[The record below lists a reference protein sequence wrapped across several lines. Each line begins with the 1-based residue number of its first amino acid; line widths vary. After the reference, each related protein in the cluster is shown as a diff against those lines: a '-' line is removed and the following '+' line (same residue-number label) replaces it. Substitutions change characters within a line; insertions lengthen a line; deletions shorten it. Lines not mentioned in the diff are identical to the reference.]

1 LTEKGTC
8 FSYAHRTG
16 GFALT
21 ISPPRLSKSRVQ
33 SGAQCSLKL
42 WYDCFERELAEPVDE
57 ILQFIF
63 DRGTHIGECAQER
76 YPSGKLID
84 AQYYET
90 DLAVEQTNEAIS
102 DPTVSALFEPAF
114 IHHNVSARIDVLQR
128 VEADS
133 WDLIEVKSAANAKD
147 VYLRDL
153 AIQLWIVQG
162 AGLNVRRAGLLLLNK
177 EYVYDGKHLDVGQ
190 LFTFVDLTS
199 EALAL
204 RGEIQALVDSLH
216 EVLSRDAAPQIEPG
230 THCSVPY
237 DCPYY
242 AHCTKDSVS
251 LEHPVG
257 TLPRISAQ
265 KLSQLDKLGV
275 EEINDIPADF
285 ALNAAQARIRECV
298 VAGKDWVS
306 DGLGGALAD
315 IIYPVYHLDFETFMP
330 GIPVYTG
337 TRPFEQ
343 VPFLYSIHRE
353 TQSEVVEHFEHLCRG
368 GDDPHR
374 ELAERLVA
382 DLGDR
387 GSICVYSSFERTMIK
402 ALARR
407 LPDLAPAL
415 EALVD
420 RIWDVLPIIRSHYYH
435 PAFQGSFS
443 IKAVL
448 PALVPG
454 RDYEDLEIGGGM
466 AAAIKYE
473 MALKSA
479 DKEEREGTFDDLRAY
494 CRLDTLAMVELR
506 RALARKVQ

>member
-1 LTEKGTC
+1 LTNQ
-8 FSYAHRTG
+8 A
-16 GFALT
+16 
-21 ISPPRLSKSRVQ
+21 PRLSKSRVQ
-33 SGAQCSLKL
+33 SGAQCTLKL
-42 WYDCFERELAEPVDE
+42 WYDCFERDLAPPVDE

-63 DRGTHIGECAQER
+63 DRGTDVGELAQER
-76 YPSGKLID
+76 YAGGKLIE
-84 AQYYET
+84 AMYYET

-102 DPTVSALFEPAF
+102 DPAVSALFEPAF
-114 IHHNVSARIDVLQR
+114 IHRNVSARIDVLQR

-133 WDLIEVKSAANAKD
+133 WDLIEVKSASNAKH
-147 VYLRDL
+147 VYVRDL
-153 AIQLWIVQG
+153 AIQLWILQG
-162 AGLNVRRAGLLLLNK
+162 AGLDVRRAGLLLLNK
-177 EYVYDGKHLDVGQ
+177 EYVYDGKQLDLGQ

-199 EALAL
+199 KALEMRDEVEALV
-204 RGEIQALVDSLH
+204 ESLQ
-216 EVLSRDAAPQIEPG
+216 EVLAQDAAPQIEPG
-230 THCSVPY
+230 PQCRAPY
-237 DCPYY
+237 NCPYHS
-242 AHCTKDSVS
+242 HCTKDSVA
-251 LEHPVG
+251 LEHPVR
-257 TLPRISAQ
+257 TLPRISAK
-265 KLSQLDKLGV
+265 KLSQLGALGV

-285 ALNAAQARIRECV
+285 ALNEAQARTRECV

-306 DGLGGALAD
+306 DGLAGALAN

-330 GIPVYTG
+330 AIPVYAG

-353 TQSEVVEHFEHLCRG
+353 TQNGDVEHYEHLCEG
-368 GDDPHR
+368 SDDPHR

-387 GSICVYSSFERTMIK
+387 GSICVYSSFEAIIIK

-415 EALVD
+415 EAMVD
-420 RIWDVLPIIRSHYYH
+420 RIWDLLPIIRSHYYH

-443 IKAVL
+443 IKTVL

-454 RDYEDLEIGGGM
+454 RDYADMEIGGGM

-479 DKEEREGTFDDLRAY
+479 DEEERAGIFDDLRAY
-494 CRLDTLAMVELR
+494 CQLDTLAMVELR
-506 RALARKVQ
+506 RALAKKVQ